1 MQEETDSKNVVKK
14 CIISIFQKKIQEI
27 NIYFFFLLFYLRL
40 KNKELKTVKGLII

>member
-27 NIYFFFLLFYLRL
+27 NIYFFFFTILLETE
-40 KNKELKTVKGLII
+40 K